1 MLFGSVYHLIRTSK
15 AYKSS
20 VSTYEG
26 RVDVVKVRNTVA
38 FSTFAEVLAL
48 FGLDRYCAVAHI
60 GLVPAAV
67 LKHDFDE
74 NDKAWGKIVGTGLPP
89 IALSRSVGGG
99 ETLMSDVGRAA
110 AAIARTVVVFVIDKK
125 EESPAEE
132 KLYFIF
138 VARGYARTLKP
149 AILFELVPGFKMLGH
164 VGWIPA
170 RVLTWKHAPAHV
182 ISATFV
188 STTMRSSGMPI
199 RSYTNKPIPV
209 FKYKPVLVVASSGIL
224 K

>member
-38 FSTFAEVLAL
+38 FSTFAEVLAF
-48 FGLDRYCAVAHI
+48 FGLDRYCAVAHSYE
-60 GLVPAAV
+60 A
-67 LKHDFDE
+67 
-74 NDKAWGKIVGTGLPP
+74 NIVGTGLPP

-132 KLYFIF
+132 ELYFIF
-138 VARGYARTLKP
+138 VARGCARTLKP

-170 RVLTWKHAPAHV
+170 RVLTWKHAAAHV
-182 ISATFV
+182 ISATFM

>member
-1 MLFGSVYHLIRTSK
+1 LARGFRPSPSL
-15 AYKSS
+15 
-20 VSTYEG
+20 
-26 RVDVVKVRNTVA
+26 
-38 FSTFAEVLAL
+38 VLL
-48 FGLDRYCAVAHI
+48 G
-60 GLVPAAV
+60 AARPSC
-67 LKHDFDE
+67 LT
-74 NDKAWGKIVGTGLPP
+74 WGKINFSR
-89 IALSRSVGGG
+89 LSTEAKRDR
-99 ETLMSDVGRAA
+99 TRRAA

-164 VGWIPA
+164 VGWITA
-170 RVLTWKHAPAHV
+170 RVLTWKHAAAHV
-182 ISATFV
+182 ISATFM

-209 FKYKPVLVVASSGIL
+209 FNYKPVLVVASSGIL

>member
-15 AYKSS
+15 AHKSS

-26 RVDVVKVRNTVA
+26 RVDVVKVHSTVA
-38 FSTFAEVLAL
+38 FSTFAEVLAF
-48 FGLDRYCAVAHI
+48 FGLDRYCAVAHSYE
-60 GLVPAAV
+60 A
-67 LKHDFDE
+67 
-74 NDKAWGKIVGTGLPP
+74 NIVGTGLPP

-110 AAIARTVVVFVIDKK
+110 AAIARTVVVF
-125 EESPAEE
+125 

-138 VARGYARTLKP
+138 VARGCARTLKP

-170 RVLTWKHAPAHV
+170 RVLTWKHAAAHV

-199 RSYTNKPIPV
+199 QSYTNKPIPV